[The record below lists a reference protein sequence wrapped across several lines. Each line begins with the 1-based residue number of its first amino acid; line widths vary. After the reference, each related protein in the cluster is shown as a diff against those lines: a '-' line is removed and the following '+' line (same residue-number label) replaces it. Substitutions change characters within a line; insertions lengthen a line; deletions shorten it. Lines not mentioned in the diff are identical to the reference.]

1 MHEVRTKNAN
11 GRRRRKVVRER
22 AMKLLDIV
30 REAPGERLGFYNK
43 ALGVPNGYRETAERC
58 LIEDGLVEKSGLRR
72 GARLFPVDY
81 AIEPD
86 DEITQAIK
94 DVKLSIGKPPSDF
107 NKAEPLV
114 RVAAPVMFS
123 GFPRLLSERC
133 HKLEEHIFYLVAAI
147 EDYMDG
153 DISGKE
159 MRAVIKALEE
169 RV

>member
-1 MHEVRTKNAN
+1 MN
-11 GRRRRKVVRER
+11 KV
-22 AMKLLDIV
+22 
-30 REAPGERLGFYNK
+30 
-43 ALGVPNGYRETAERC
+43 GY
-58 LIEDGLVEKSGLRR
+58 RR
-72 GARLFPVDY
+72 GARLFPVIPYQTDKPV
-81 AIEPD
+81 EPH
-86 DEITQAIK
+86 E
-94 DVKLSIGKPPSDF
+94 VKSIGEFTTQVFPNSDF
-107 NKAEPLV
+107 SKAEPLV
-114 RVAAPVMFS
+114 RVAGPVMFS